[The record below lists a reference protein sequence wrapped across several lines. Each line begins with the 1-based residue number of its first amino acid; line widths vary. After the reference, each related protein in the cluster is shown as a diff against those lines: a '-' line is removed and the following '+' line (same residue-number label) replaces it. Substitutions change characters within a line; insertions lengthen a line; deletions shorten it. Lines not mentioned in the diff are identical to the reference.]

1 MEAFHVSWIIADF
14 TIHLV
19 LLGMSPEGLNIA
31 TVFFTYE
38 AVYFSMVLGLVIVEL
53 YFCFSLETTLV
64 TLEQLRLATVFLSM
78 TSEVRHPYDTS
89 PHVTHSIGLICS
101 LCLCSPMR
109 TLFLLWKLHLLHE
122 LSSDDRGPSSPL
134 LGVLLSHILR
144 LSSLCSFTLCSS
156 SKILFL
162 LW

>member
-1 MEAFHVSWIIADF
+1 MEAVHVSWIIADF

-78 TSEVRHPYDTS
+78 TSEVRHPYGYLAARYTFYW
-89 PHVTHSIGLICS
+89 VG
-101 LCLCSPMR
+101 M
-109 TLFLLWKLHLLHE
+109 LFMFMLAHE
-122 LSSDDRGPSSPL
+122 NPVFALE
-134 LGVLLSHILR
+134 VAFI
-144 LSSLCSFTLCSS
+144 T
-156 SKILFL
+156 
-162 LW
+162 